1 MSRRIVTS
9 VRAAT
14 IGSLTPST
22 QTLVRWPSPRS
33 SPTSGSKAK
42 IRSDRT
48 NLPKPSETIRGSDA
62 TNRSC
67 QPARR
72 HATRDSHLPPAAA
85 EGAMGRFAAQASQR
99 PPRRRNQGSF
109 HSTTGETFTAA
120 DGRSRPIFPN
130 SQRKAPRISYCDGV
144 SDHYDPRS
152 SSTTRRFSGDI
163 AVSRALIITSD
174 HICHILHSINSGQ
187 EST

>member
-1 MSRRIVTS
+1 
-9 VRAAT
+9 
-14 IGSLTPST
+14 
-22 QTLVRWPSPRS
+22 
-33 SPTSGSKAK
+33 
-42 IRSDRT
+42 
-48 NLPKPSETIRGSDA
+48 
-62 TNRSC
+62 
-67 QPARR
+67 
-72 HATRDSHLPPAAA
+72 
-85 EGAMGRFAAQASQR
+85 MGRFAAQASQR